1 MKRHVLYLL
10 TGLLAAIAPQAMG
23 GPIVVGAPTTSVP
36 TYLSDG
42 TYLFPPGVT
51 VALTG
56 SQFLLPIQITGA
68 IELQSW
74 VFDLLFESTVVQE
87 VDPLDGSA
95 GIYGAEFIS
104 GDSASLSF
112 ILGGF
117 PFNFFGSV
125 SGIGGAYP
133 ALLSGPS
140 GDGILAYVL
149 FEFVPGQENSN
160 PNFRIDNAATIQQAP
175 EPSTIFLFAAGLL
188 LVAARSRR
196 PGKSST

>member
-117 PFNFFGSV
+117 PFNVFGSV
-125 SGIGGAYP
+125 SGIGGRIPHSSADLP
-133 ALLSGPS
+133 VTASWPTCCLSLFLVKKTAIQTSGSTMRRRFSRHPS
-140 GDGILAYVL
+140 
-149 FEFVPGQENSN
+149 
-160 PNFRIDNAATIQQAP
+160 
-175 EPSTIFLFAAGLL
+175 
-188 LVAARSRR
+188 R
-196 PGKSST
+196 PRYSYSPRACC